1 MARRGSRDTNSE
13 RGAPFGAH
21 LRRLR
26 ETAGLTQ
33 EELATR
39 SGLSPDAVSALER
52 GQRRHPYPHTVRSLA
67 DALGLAE
74 GERSALLAAVPRR
87 RNAAGS
93 APVPT
98 PALPVPPTPL
108 VDREQDAVAIGEL
121 LRRPEVR
128 LLTLTGPGG
137 VGKTRLA
144 IQVAQD
150 AAASFSDG
158 VAFVDLTDVA
168 DPAQFAPTVARAFGL
183 WDTGSRP
190 PFDLLLGHLREK
202 ELLLVLDNFERVITA
217 ALLLVRLFSGCTRL
231 KALVTSRVALGV
243 QGEQRFIVP
252 PLETPALTQQ
262 LDTATIEGSPA
273 VALFVG
279 RARAVDPAFRLT
291 STNTSAVA
299 EICRRLDG
307 LPLAI
312 ELAAARANL
321 LPPEALLA
329 RLESGFGLLEG
340 GGPDVPE
347 RQRTMRRTI
356 AWSHDLLNEDEK
368 TLFRRLSVFDGGCT
382 LEAAESV
389 CSHVPATHV
398 GPEER
403 LDILDGLSSL
413 VDASLLLRR
422 EAAPD
427 GELRLAML
435 AVVREYARELLV
447 ESGEVTATRERHASY
462 FVTLAEAAEP
472 ALYGPDHVAWLE
484 RLEREHD
491 NLRAALRW
499 AREVGD
505 VETGLRLAGALS
517 WFWWVRGHLGE
528 GRRWV
533 EKLLEQD
540 AANEEGSAR
549 GYVRAKALLGAGRL
563 AFGQG
568 DLARA
573 ARMFGESLAMYRGLG
588 DESGTASVLVEL
600 GQLVRAQGDQDRAV
614 ALSEQ
619 GLALSR
625 KLGNHR
631 IAAIAL
637 NTLGHIERH
646 RGNREGATA
655 RHEESLTHFREI
667 GEQRGIAYALAS
679 LGTAALEGGEHERAL
694 TLHEE
699 SLSLYEKMGDKA
711 GVALAL
717 LNLGDVARER
727 GAARALARLEMSR

>member
-1 MARRGSRDTNSE
+1 
-13 RGAPFGAH
+13 
-21 LRRLR
+21 LR
-26 ETAGLTQ
+26 EAAGLTQ

-39 SGLSPDAVSALER
+39 SGLSLDAVSALER

-108 VDREQDAVAIGEL
+108 VGREQDAEAIGEL
-121 LRRPEVR
+121 LRRPKVR

-158 VAFVDLTDVA
+158 VAFVDLTEVA

-217 ALLLVRLFSGCTRL
+217 ALLLVRLFSACPRL

-252 PLETPALTQQ
+252 PLETPALTRQ

-368 TLFRRLSVFDGGCT
+368 TLFRRLAVFDGGCT

-413 VDASLLLRR
+413 MDTSLLLRR

-427 GELRLAML
+427 GEPRLAML

-472 ALYGPDHVAWLE
+472 ALYGP
-484 RLEREHD
+484 
-491 NLRAALRW
+491 
-499 AREVGD
+499 
-505 VETGLRLAGALS
+505 
-517 WFWWVRGHLGE
+517 
-528 GRRWV
+528 
-533 EKLLEQD
+533 
-540 AANEEGSAR
+540 EEGSAR

-727 GAARALARLEMSR
+727 GDVGRAAALYDEALTLHQELGNERGAARALARLEMSR